1 MKGLLFIAV
10 CLGVLVGSGEAYH
23 RSAETESMKPVFLSG
38 NAAADW
44 RAHAATAS
52 VCVADEMP
60 SASILAGW
68 KRLGVTM
75 LRRAAWD
82 PEGSAEF
89 FRRQAGF
96 LPFHERADG
105 VWLEG
110 EANFPETWKRALAE
124 AKTDVEVAQYL
135 DSLADEAVAS
145 GDHRLVLE
153 GRRVKWMFDQL
164 DYASTDLDR
173 LRLEFVAAA
182 KFLEEALGKP
192 AKDLPT
198 SVPAA
203 IEPDVARF
211 RPEGAADAKK
221 IDVQSGQTYPLS
233 DGMTFFYDARFFV
246 LNIPTAVRGCRVRL
260 YLPGHETG
268 SLVPYEYVFDFS
280 EPDAGPRAPVI
291 GRGLFSLVDR
301 FGGRYPDA
309 DRRVRCVQRRS
320 WSPAAPELHP
330 HFEVKGEGKARQAV
344 FTVDWMNLYGL
355 WPMQRPGKSDV
366 WHLIVDRLPD
376 GGAQTFKL
384 VWPRGNTSAFDGFCH
399 SINSWRMS
407 ERYKGAVA
415 KARGLFLRSA
425 AESRYGTLPAKAAG
439 CRMFDVASDA
449 MFVARC
455 IEPKVRANADLAKA
469 VDVPNICEEPK
480 YLKGD
485 KTYRGRIWRA
495 LGRLLYFGHEADLA
509 RRDYLA
515 LRFDGKEPPEPKA
528 EKKVE
533 TPRGPSLSA
542 DDDAIELD
550 DKEF

>member
-1 MKGLLFIAV
+1 MRSLVFFAAGLLA
-10 CLGVLVGSGEAYH
+10 CVGWCDYH
-23 RSAETESMKPVFLSG
+23 RSAAAEQVKPVFLSG

-44 RAHAATAS
+44 QAYAATAA

-96 LPFHERADG
+96 LPFRERADG

-110 EANFPETWKRALAE
+110 EESFPETWKRALAE

-135 DSLADEAVAS
+135 GALADEAVAS

-164 DYASTDLDR
+164 DYTSTDLDR

-182 KFLEEALGKP
+182 KFLEEVLGKP

-198 SVPAA
+198 SVPAP

-233 DGMTFFYDARFFV
+233 DGMTFLYDTRFFV
-246 LNIPTAVRGCRVRL
+246 LNIPTAIGGCRVRL

-268 SLVPYEYVFDFS
+268 SLVPYEYVFDFT
-280 EPDAGPRAPVI
+280 EAEVGPRAPVV
-291 GRGLFSLVDR
+291 GRGLFALVDR
-301 FGGRYPDA
+301 FGGRDPDA

-320 WSPAAPELHP
+320 WSPTAPELHP
-330 HFEVKGEGKARQAV
+330 HFEVKDEGKVRQAV

-355 WPMQRPGKSDV
+355 WPMQRVNVSDIWYV
-366 WHLIVDRLPD
+366 VIDRLPD

-384 VWPRGNTSAFDGFCH
+384 VWPRGKASAFDGFCH

-407 ERYKGAVA
+407 ERYKDAVA

-425 AESRYGTLPAKAAG
+425 AESRYGTLPSKAAG
-439 CRMFDVASDA
+439 IRMFDVASDA
-449 MFVARC
+449 MFVTRC
-455 IEPKVRANADLAKA
+455 IEPKVKANADLAKA
-469 VDVPNICEEPK
+469 VDVPNICTEPK
-480 YLKGD
+480 YLNGD
-485 KTYRGRIWRA
+485 KAYRGRVWRA

-515 LRFDGKEPPEPKA
+515 LRFAGKEPPPPKSA
-528 EKKVE
+528 ERSAVAH
-533 TPRGPSLSA
+533 GPDVS
-542 DDDAIELD
+542 DGEDAIELD